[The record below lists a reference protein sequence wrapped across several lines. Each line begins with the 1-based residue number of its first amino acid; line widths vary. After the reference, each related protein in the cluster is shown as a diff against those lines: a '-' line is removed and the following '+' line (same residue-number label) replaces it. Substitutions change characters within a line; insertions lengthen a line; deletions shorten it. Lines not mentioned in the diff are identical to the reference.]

1 MRGMS
6 GDFLHYFLISLFQL
20 LFALRIP
27 VAPTRRHLFQPLQRV
42 GITAHRQN
50 QHRRHRGSCKQ
61 MLRRGLRW
69 NGLGAGWR
77 EMEAN
82 EPFAGGAVAA
92 DFG

>member
-1 MRGMS
+1 MAPASRQ
-6 GDFLHYFLISLFQL
+6 LFQL
-20 LFALRIP
+20 
-27 VAPTRRHLFQPLQRV
+27 LQRV
-42 GITAHRQN
+42 GIAAHRQN
-50 QHRRHRGSCKQ
+50 QRRHRGSCKQ

-69 NGLGAGWR
+69 NGFGAGWR